1 MKYIFTLSLF
11 LLMVCQ
17 THSQNTSTPRVRSYV
32 DINGDTLIEMT
43 LADAKVVL
51 NELLLKQVADSII
64 NVYIQRDSVNT
75 SIVTLQRSEINLLL
89 QKNINDSLIIKN
101 LNSVVI
107 NNGGEIALL
116 NDTIKKQKREI
127 LKQKILKVIGGSM
140 AVIVPV
146 IILILTR

>member
-1 MKYIFTLSLF
+1 
-11 LLMVCQ
+11 MVCQ